1 MNAVSIAL
9 ELRPSGSEKI
19 RKLEAQT
26 TALDRL
32 PPKALE
38 QQVALFDRAEL
49 EATPLTKTV
58 LVEMDRAHAEF
69 NAMMGSKIA
78 AISARGLEEQKRRLI
93 RYLVQ
98 AWYYTQFSP
107 EFERMF
113 GERLKEH
120 IASDTS
126 RFDRGNKY
134 VRLIGGEAEE
144 ELGHD
149 LWALQDIQ
157 RLGGEDTIDLRR
169 DVFPETRALVRSQFD
184 RLNRL
189 SFKGFLGYSFYLELY
204 VAKYSG
210 TQIEVMKSLGFRE
223 DQLSFLRYHRLAD
236 QGHAADNIELLNFLL
251 EDEHDVEEVLDNME
265 VIHCLYMRIIE
276 RCFEA
281 VN

>member
-1 MNAVSIAL
+1 MNAVSIAS

-19 RKLEAQT
+19 RKLEGQT

-32 PPKALE
+32 APNALE

-49 EATPLTKTV
+49 EATPLTKAV
-58 LVEMDRAHAEF
+58 LAEMDRAHAEF

-78 AISARGLEEQKRRLI
+78 AISARGLDEQKRGLI

-107 EFERMF
+107 EFEQMF

-120 IASDTS
+120 IAADTS

-134 VRLIGGEAEE
+134 VRLIDGEAEE

-157 RLGGEDTIDLRR
+157 RLGGDETIDLRR
-169 DVFPETRALVRSQFD
+169 DVFPETRALVRSHFD
-184 RLNRL
+184 GLNRL
-189 SFKGFLGYSFYLELY
+189 SFKGLVG
-204 VAKYSG
+204 
-210 TQIEVMKSLGFRE
+210 
-223 DQLSFLRYHRLAD
+223 
-236 QGHAADNIELLNFLL
+236 
-251 EDEHDVEEVLDNME
+251 
-265 VIHCLYMRIIE
+265 
-276 RCFEA
+276 
-281 VN
+281 

>member
-1 MNAVSIAL
+1 MHAVSIAS

-49 EATPLTKTV
+49 EATPLTKGV

-78 AISARGLEEQKRRLI
+78 AISARGLEEQKRGLI

-113 GERLKEH
+113 GERLKDH

-134 VRLIGGEAEE
+134 VRLIDGEAEE

-251 EDEHDVEEVLDNME
+251 EDETDVEEVLDNME

-276 RCFEA
+276 RCFES

>member
-58 LVEMDRAHAEF
+58 LVEMDRAHLEF
-69 NAMMGSKIA
+69 NAMMGSRIA
-78 AISARGLEEQKRRLI
+78 AISARGLEELKRGLI

-107 EFERMF
+107 EFERTF

-134 VRLIGGEAEE
+134 VRLIDGEAEE

-157 RLGGEDTIDLRR
+157 QLGGEDTIDLRR

-251 EDEHDVEEVLDNME
+251 EDENDVEEVLDNME